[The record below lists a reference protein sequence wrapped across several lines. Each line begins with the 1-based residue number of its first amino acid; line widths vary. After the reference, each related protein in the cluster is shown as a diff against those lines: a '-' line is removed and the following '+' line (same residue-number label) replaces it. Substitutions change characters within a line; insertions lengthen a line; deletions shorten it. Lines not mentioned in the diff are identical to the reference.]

1 MFELNEFALGARMRN
16 GALIFLL
23 FAFPL
28 VVPAQQDK
36 ATSSVTLNETQIL
49 GRRVFQQRCAI
60 CHTESTPG
68 ARRYGPVL
76 SKELVD
82 GNEDTIRDFI
92 SNGSKGKMPGFKYGM
107 EAPEING
114 IVVLFEGSSC
124 RAEWRFADRNG
135 EIRLGRKNER
145 RHGLRQ
151 DGRADHHDV
160 RFYGRC
166 GELLFPRA

>member
-1 MFELNEFALGARMRN
+1 MLDLNEFALGARMRN
-16 GALIFLL
+16 SALIFLL

-28 VVPAQQDK
+28 AVPAQQDK
-36 ATSSVTLNETQIL
+36 ATSPVTLNETQIL

-92 SNGSKGKMPGFKYGM
+92 SNGSKGKMPGFRYGL
-107 EAPEING
+107 ESPEINA
-114 IVVLFEGSSC
+114 IVEYLKTVPRPAKRGGATQS
-124 RAEWRFADRNG
+124 
-135 EIRLGRKNER
+135 
-145 RHGLRQ
+145 Q
-151 DGRADHHDV
+151 DGMLD
-160 RFYGRC
+160 
-166 GELLFPRA
+166 